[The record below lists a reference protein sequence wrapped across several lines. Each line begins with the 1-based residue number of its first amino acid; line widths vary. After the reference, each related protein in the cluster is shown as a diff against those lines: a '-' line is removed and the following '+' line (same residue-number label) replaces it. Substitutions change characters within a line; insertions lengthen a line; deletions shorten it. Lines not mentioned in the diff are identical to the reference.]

1 MDKANENAAFICQ
14 QLYALALIKQL
25 GLDQNTT
32 SINQTYI
39 QITKTNNREKQF
51 DL

>member
-32 SINQTYI
+32 NINQTYI